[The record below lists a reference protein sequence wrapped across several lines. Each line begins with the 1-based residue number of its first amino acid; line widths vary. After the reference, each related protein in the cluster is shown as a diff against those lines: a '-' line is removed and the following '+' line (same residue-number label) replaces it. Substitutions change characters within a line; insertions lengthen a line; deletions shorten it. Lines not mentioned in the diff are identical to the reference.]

1 MVSNFSIS
9 QAARLVT
16 TSLRDTLQQSL
27 AGRYTIEHELGRGG
41 MATVYVAQDVRHRR
55 RVAIKVLHPELS
67 AVLGPDRFLK
77 EIELTASLQHP
88 HILPLFD
95 SGSAEGQLFY
105 VMPYVEGE
113 TLRGRLERERQ
124 LPIAEALRIAT
135 EVADA
140 LEYAHRHGVVHRD
153 VKPENVLL
161 HGSPRGGGASP
172 DGGWHA
178 LVADF
183 GIALAV
189 EQAGG
194 QRMTQTGLS
203 LGTPQYMSPEQA
215 AGERQIDGRTDIY
228 SLGAVTYEM
237 LVGEPP
243 YTGPTA
249 QAVIAKLMTEEPRP
263 LTVARRAVPPHV
275 DAAVRCALEK
285 LPADRFATAGAFA
298 DALQGRT
305 GVAAQTVTGPAS
317 RTRWRMAALA
327 LGATTVLAT
336 VAAILAL
343 GTPPAPATPSAP
355 MRFPLTF
362 PDDASLFLT
371 PSGTSIALSPDGSA
385 MVYNGG
391 RTERRLFLHRFT
403 NLETR
408 ALDGTVEAWNP
419 QFSPDSRWLGFTA
432 ANTLRKLPL
441 AGGPTIAIADS
452 VGRFAW
458 GPNGTIII
466 ARGVPGVGLRRGSG
480 LWRVSENGGRV
491 EPFTTVDTIREWSH
505 GSPSFHPDGNTVVFA
520 TFSGPANDSLQLAA
534 ARLSDGKV
542 VRLGVWGGS
551 PVATL
556 GDFILF
562 VRRDGTLNA
571 VRFDARQLR
580 VIGDP
585 VVVLSGV
592 VVKPG
597 GAGEFAVSPQGTIVY
612 VSGAPERQLYVV
624 DRRGNRRLLT
634 EEARQFRTPR
644 VSPDGRRV
652 AVTVG
657 DMSGGTD
664 VWVYDIPSTTLSRVT
679 RSGNMGFPEWTPD
692 GRRLAWTDGPLRQVL
707 WQPSDGSRP
716 PDRLISGGRGVLFTH
731 GGDSAIT
738 SVGPL
743 TGPDWKLVALPADAA
758 TGGRMIFPSA
768 VMPQPRLSPD
778 GHWLAYV
785 SDQSGTR
792 EVYIQAFPGPGARVQ
807 VSSGGGTEPVWH
819 PNGRELFYRTTTVL
833 MSAALAVTPELS
845 VVRRDSLFV
854 IGLSEP
860 THVANYDVMR
870 DGDHFIA
877 LRPRSEGSPPTA
889 VVNWT
894 TELRERMAAAR

>member
-1 MVSNFSIS
+1 
-9 QAARLVT
+9 
-16 TSLRDTLQQSL
+16 
-27 AGRYTIEHELGRGG
+27 
-41 MATVYVAQDVRHRR
+41 
-55 RVAIKVLHPELS
+55 
-67 AVLGPDRFLK
+67 
-77 EIELTASLQHP
+77 
-88 HILPLFD
+88 
-95 SGSAEGQLFY
+95 
-105 VMPYVEGE
+105 
-113 TLRGRLERERQ
+113 
-124 LPIAEALRIAT
+124 
-135 EVADA
+135 
-140 LEYAHRHGVVHRD
+140 
-153 VKPENVLL
+153 
-161 HGSPRGGGASP
+161 
-172 DGGWHA
+172 
-178 LVADF
+178 
-183 GIALAV
+183 
-189 EQAGG
+189 
-194 QRMTQTGLS
+194 MTQTGLS

-243 YTGPTA
+243 HTGPTA

-263 LTVARRAVPPHV
+263 LAVLRRAVPPHV

-305 GVAAQTVTGPAS
+305 VVSAYATPAGPAS
-317 RTRWRMAALA
+317 GARWRMAALA
-327 LGATTVLAT
+327 LGTTTVLAS
-336 VAAILAL
+336 VAAVLAL
-343 GTPPAPATPSAP
+343 GARPAPATSRPP

-391 RTERRLFLHRFT
+391 RTERRLFLHRFGD
-403 NLETR
+403 LATR
-408 ALDGTVEAWNP
+408 PLDGTVEAWNP

-432 ANTLRKLPL
+432 GNTLKKLPL
-441 AGGPTIAIADS
+441 AGGPAITVADS

-466 ARGVPGVGLRRGSG
+466 ARGVPGVGLRSGSG

-491 EPFTTVDTIREWSH
+491 EPFTTVDTTRERAH
-505 GSPSFHPDGNTVVFA
+505 GSPSFLPDGKTVAFA
-520 TFSGPANDSLQLAA
+520 TFSGPANDSLQLAV

-556 GDFILF
+556 GAFILF
-562 VRRDGTLNA
+562 VRPDGTLNA
-571 VRFDARQLR
+571 VRFDAHQLR
-580 VIGDP
+580 VMGDP

-592 VVKPG
+592 VAKPG
-597 GAGEFAVSPQGTIVY
+597 GAGEFAVSPEGTIVY

-652 AVTVG
+652 AVTIG
-657 DMSGGTD
+657 EMSGETD
-664 VWVYDIPSTTLSRVT
+664 VWVYDIRSATLSRVT
-679 RSGNMGFPEWTPD
+679 SGGNMAFPEWTPD
-692 GRRLAWTDGPLRQVL
+692 GRRLAWTDGLTREVF

-716 PDRLISGGRGVLFTH
+716 PDRLISGGRGALFTPR
-731 GGDSAIT
+731 GDSAIT
-738 SVGPL
+738 SVGAL
-743 TGPDWKLVALPADAA
+743 TRPAWKLVGLPADA
-758 TGGRMIFPSA
+758 TIGGRTIFPPA
-768 VMPQPRLSPD
+768 VMPQMRLSPD

-785 SDQSGTR
+785 SDQSGRR

-819 PNGRELFYRTTTVL
+819 PKGRELFYRTATVL
-833 MSAALAVTPELS
+833 MSASLAVPPELS

-854 IGLSEP
+854 IGLTVP
-860 THVANYDVMR
+860 TQAPNYDVMP
-870 DGDHFIA
+870 DGEHFIA
-877 LRPRSEGSPPTA
+877 LRPRSVGSPPMA

-894 TELRERMAAAR
+894 TELRERMAAAAR

>member
-1 MVSNFSIS
+1 M
-9 QAARLVT
+9 T
-16 TSLRDTLQQSL
+16 TSLRATLQQSL
-27 AGRYTIEHELGRGG
+27 ADRYAIEHELGRGG
-41 MATVYVAQDVRHRR
+41 MATVYAAQDVRHRR

-140 LEYAHRHGVVHRD
+140 LEHAHRRGVVHRD

-161 HGSPRGGGASP
+161 H
-172 DGGWHA
+172 DGHA

-237 LVGEPP
+237 LAGEPP
-243 YTGPTA
+243 HTGPTA

-263 LTVARRAVPPHV
+263 LTALRRAVPSHV

-285 LPADRFATAGAFA
+285 LPADRFATARAFA
-298 DALQGRT
+298 DALRERT
-305 GVAAQTVTGPAS
+305 AGSTYATPAGS
-317 RTRWRMAALA
+317 ASGTRWRMAALA
-327 LGATTVLAT
+327 LGTTTVLAT
-336 VAAILAL
+336 VAAVLAL
-343 GTPPAPATPSAP
+343 GTRPAPATPPPP

-362 PDDASLFLT
+362 PDDASIFLT
-371 PSGTSIALSPDGSA
+371 PSGTSIALSPDGAA
-385 MVYNGG
+385 MVYSGG
-391 RTERRLFLHRFT
+391 RTDRRLFLHRFSD
-403 NLETR
+403 LETHP
-408 ALDGTVEAWNP
+408 LDGTVEAWNP
-419 QFSPDSRWLGFTA
+419 QFSPDSKWLGFTFGS
-432 ANTLRKLPL
+432 TLKKLPL
-441 AGGPTIAIADS
+441 GGGPAITIADS
-452 VGRFAW
+452 VERFAW
-458 GPNGTIII
+458 GPDGTIII
-466 ARGVPGVGLRRGSG
+466 ARGVQGVGLRNGSG

-491 EPFTTVDTIREWSH
+491 EPFTTVDTTRERAH
-505 GSPSFHPDGNTVVFA
+505 GSPSFHPDGNTVVFT
-520 TFSGPANDSLQLAA
+520 TFSGPSNDSLQLAA

-556 GDFILF
+556 GEFILF
-562 VRRDGTLNA
+562 VRPDGTLNA
-571 VRFDARQLR
+571 VRFDARELR

-592 VVKPG
+592 VAKAG

-624 DRRGNRRLLT
+624 DRKGNRRLLT
-634 EEARQFRTPR
+634 DEARQFRNPR
-644 VSPDGRRV
+644 VSPNGRRV
-652 AVTVG
+652 AVSVG
-657 DMSGGTD
+657 DASGETD
-664 VWVYDIPSTTLSRVT
+664 IWVYDIPSTTLSRVT
-679 RSGNMGFPEWTPD
+679 TSGTMVFPEWTPD
-692 GRRLAWTDGPLRQVL
+692 GRHLAWTNSPRHEVL

-716 PDRLISGGRGVLFTH
+716 PELLISSGRGSLFTH
-731 GGDSAIT
+731 RGDSAIT

-743 TGPDWKLVALPADAA
+743 SGPAWKLVALRGDAA
-758 TGGRMIFPSA
+758 TSGRTIFPTA

-778 GHWLAYV
+778 EHWLAYA
-785 SDQSGTR
+785 SDASGTR
-792 EVYIQAFPGPGARVQ
+792 EVYIQAFPGPGARLQ

-819 PNGRELFYRTTTVL
+819 PNGRELFYRTATVL
-833 MSAALAVTPELS
+833 MSASLAVTPDLS

-854 IGLSEP
+854 IGLTVP
-860 THVANYDVMR
+860 THVANYDVMP
-870 DGDHFIA
+870 DGDHFVT
-877 LRPRSEGSPPTA
+877 LRPRSSGSPPMA
-889 VVNWT
+889 VVNWI
-894 TELRERMAAAR
+894 TELRERMAAVR